1 MESRQWRGCN
11 SEGQIQVEGWED
23 FMEEV
28 PLELSLEK
36 WVGRKGWNLMDG
48 GLLVQEILVRCS
60 AHRQVRPRLLQAC
73 VQALEGSL

>member
-1 MESRQWRGCN
+1 
-11 SEGQIQVEGWED
+11 
-23 FMEEV
+23 MEEV